1 MGYRFVEHA
10 GEVEVELEAPTEAG
24 IFEAALA
31 AFVDLVDGDASGE
44 PTSHELGLE
53 ADDAALLLV
62 DWLSELIFL
71 AEVDRFVPDGAAR
84 IELDSLAW
92 TFPAGSRIRV
102 LVAGGSHPRFL
113 RNRGTGELSS
123 GATTFATARHT
134 VHLGEATRLTL
145 PVSGD

>member
-84 IELDSLAW
+84 IEL
-92 TFPAGSRIRV
+92 
-102 LVAGGSHPRFL
+102 AGGRLHATVEGHTDRPRHL
-113 RNRGTGELSS
+113 VKAVTLNRAALLEEGGIWH
-123 GATTFATARHT
+123 G
-134 VHLGEATRLTL
+134 RLVL
-145 PVSGD
+145 DV